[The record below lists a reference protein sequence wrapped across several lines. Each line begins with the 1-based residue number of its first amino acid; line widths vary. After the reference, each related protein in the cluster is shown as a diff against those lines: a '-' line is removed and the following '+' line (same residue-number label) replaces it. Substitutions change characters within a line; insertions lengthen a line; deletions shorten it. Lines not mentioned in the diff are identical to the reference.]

1 MNKNYYDENYQEYFK
16 NTIDADMS
24 EMIEKFLSYLK
35 PGARIL
41 DAGCGVGRDTKI
53 FLQKGYEV
61 EAFDSS
67 IQMVI
72 LSSEYTG
79 QMTRFLRFEDMDY
92 VDEFDGIWACAS
104 LLHVSRKDL
113 PDVFRRLERALK
125 KGGVLYASFKLGSDY
140 SENGRN
146 FTCFTEFDI
155 EQLEMEI
162 VKLRIVYKSVS
173 LDVRGNSESKKWVNL
188 ILKKV
193 DTRTSSIKFIR
204 KLKSY

>member
-1 MNKNYYDENYQEYFK
+1 MSKNYYDENYQEYFN

-41 DAGCGVGRDTKI
+41 DAGCGVGRDSKV
-53 FLQKGYEV
+53 FLQKGYKV

-67 IQMVI
+67 IQMVR

-104 LLHVSRKDL
+104 LLHVAREDL

-125 KGGVLYASFKLGSDY
+125 KGGVLYASFKVGSDY
-140 SENGRN
+140 SENGRSFVSFN
-146 FTCFTEFDI
+146 YDEFNVFFEGI
-155 EQLEMEI
+155 SKMSLINSI
-162 VKLRIVYKSVS
+162 VTS
-173 LDVRGNSESKKWVNL
+173 DVRDSFSDYRWTN
-188 ILKKV
+188 I
-193 DTRTSSIKFIR
+193 FIM
-204 KLKSY
+204 KQLD

>member
-1 MNKNYYDENYQEYFK
+1 MSKNYYDENYQEYFK

-41 DAGCGVGRDTKI
+41 DAGCGVGRDTKV

-67 IQMVI
+67 IQMVR

-79 QMTRFLRFEDMDY
+79 LLTRFLRFEDMDY
-92 VDEFDGIWACAS
+92 VEEFDGIWACAS
-104 LLHVSRKDL
+104 LLHVSRDEL

-146 FTCFTEFDI
+146 FVSFKYDEFNVFFQGISKMLLIDN
-155 EQLEMEI
+155 I
-162 VKLRIVYKSVS
+162 VTS
-173 LDVRGNSESKKWVNL
+173 DVRDSMSYYRWMNL
-188 ILKKV
+188 
-193 DTRTSSIKFIR
+193 FIM
-204 KLKSY
+204 KPQD

>member
-1 MNKNYYDENYQEYFK
+1 MSKNYYDENYQEYLE

-41 DAGCGVGRDTKI
+41 DAGCGVGRDTKV

-67 IQMVI
+67 IQMVR

-113 PDVFRRLERALK
+113 PDVFRRLERGLK
-125 KGGVLYASFKLGSDY
+125 KGGVLYASFKVGSDY
-140 SENGRN
+140 SENGRS
-146 FTCFTEFDI
+146 FVSFKEDEILEFIKNHI
-155 EQLEMEI
+155 EIQFIETLI
-162 VKLRIVYKSVS
+162 TK
-173 LDVRGNSESKKWVNL
+173 DVRENQKNVLWINL
-188 ILKKV
+188 FY
-193 DTRTSSIKFIR
+193 IK
-204 KLKSY
+204 

>member
-1 MNKNYYDENYQEYFK
+1 MSKNYYDENYQEYFK

-24 EMIEKFLSYLK
+24 EMIERFLSYLK

-41 DAGCGVGRDTKI
+41 DAGCGVGRDTKV
-53 FLQKGYEV
+53 FMQKGYEV

-67 IQMVI
+67 IQMVR

-125 KGGVLYASFKLGSDY
+125 KGGVLYASFKVGSDY
-140 SENGRN
+140 SENGRDFVSFRQDEFPVFIGN
-146 FTCFTEFDI
+146 ITEMSLI
-155 EQLEMEI
+155 E
-162 VKLRIVYKSVS
+162 SVIS
-173 LDVRGNSESKKWVNL
+173 SDVRECMISFSWVNL
-188 ILKKV
+188 
-193 DTRTSSIKFIR
+193 FMM
-204 KLKSY
+204 KLLD

>member
-1 MNKNYYDENYQEYFK
+1 MSKNYYDENYQEYFK

-35 PGARIL
+35 PSARIL
-41 DAGCGVGRDTKI
+41 DAGCGVGRDTKV

-67 IQMVI
+67 IQMVR

-113 PDVFRRLERALK
+113 PDVFRRLERGLK
-125 KGGVLYASFKLGSDY
+125 KGGILYASFKLGSDY
-140 SENGRN
+140 SENGRDFVSFKEDEILEYIKN
-146 FTCFTEFDI
+146 HTELQFRELLI
-155 EQLEMEI
+155 T
-162 VKLRIVYKSVS
+162 K
-173 LDVRGNSESKKWVNL
+173 DVRKNHKDVLWINLFYSK
-188 ILKKV
+188 
-193 DTRTSSIKFIR
+193 
-204 KLKSY
+204 

>member
-1 MNKNYYDENYQEYFK
+1 MSKNYYDEKYQEYLK
-16 NTIDADMS
+16 KTIDADMS

-41 DAGCGVGRDTKI
+41 DAGCGVGRDTKV
-53 FLQKGYEV
+53 FLQKRYKV

-67 IQMVI
+67 IQMVR

-104 LLHVSRKDL
+104 LLHVSRVDL

-140 SENGRN
+140 SENGRD
-146 FTCFTEFDI
+146 FTCFDEGEMIDF
-155 EQLEMEI
+155 LESFSDLSI
-162 VKLRIVYKSVS
+162 VETIVSK
-173 LDVRGNSESKKWVNL
+173 DVRDENSWLYWINMFLQKN
-188 ILKKV
+188 
-193 DTRTSSIKFIR
+193 
-204 KLKSY
+204 

>member
-1 MNKNYYDENYQEYFK
+1 MSKNYYDDNYQEYFK

-35 PGARIL
+35 PRARIL
-41 DAGCGVGRDTKI
+41 DAGCGVGRDTKVFI
-53 FLQKGYEV
+53 QKGYEV

-67 IQMVI
+67 IQMVR

-104 LLHVSRKDL
+104 LLHVAREDL

-125 KGGVLYASFKLGSDY
+125 KGGVLYASFKVGSDY
-140 SENGRN
+140 SENGRSFVSFN
-146 FTCFTEFDI
+146 YDEFNVFFEGI
-155 EQLEMEI
+155 SKMSLINSI
-162 VKLRIVYKSVS
+162 VTS
-173 LDVRGNSESKKWVNL
+173 DVRDSFSDYRWTN
-188 ILKKV
+188 I
-193 DTRTSSIKFIR
+193 FIM
-204 KLKSY
+204 KQLD

>member
-1 MNKNYYDENYQEYFK
+1 MSKNYYDENYQEYFK

-41 DAGCGVGRDTKI
+41 DAGCGVGRDTKV

-61 EAFDSS
+61 DAFDSS
-67 IQMVI
+67 IQMVR

-79 QMTRFLRFEDMDY
+79 QMTRFLRFEDIDY

-113 PDVFRRLERALK
+113 PDVFKRLERALK

-140 SENGRN
+140 SENGRDYVSFKEDEILEYIKN
-146 FTCFTEFDI
+146 HI
-155 EQLEMEI
+155 ELQFRE
-162 VKLRIVYKSVS
+162 S
-173 LDVRGNSESKKWVNL
+173 LISKDVRENQKDVLWINLFYSK
-188 ILKKV
+188 
-193 DTRTSSIKFIR
+193 
-204 KLKSY
+204 

>member
-1 MNKNYYDENYQEYFK
+1 MSKNYYDENYQEYFK

-24 EMIEKFLSYLK
+24 EMIERFLSYLK

-41 DAGCGVGRDTKI
+41 DAGCGVGRDTKV

-67 IQMVI
+67 IQMVR

-79 QMTRFLRFEDMDY
+79 HMTRFLRYEDMDY

-104 LLHVSRKDL
+104 LLHVAREDL

-125 KGGVLYASFKLGSDY
+125 KGGLLYASFKLGSDY
-140 SENGRN
+140 SENGRDFISFN
-146 FTCFTEFDI
+146 EEEITEFIRDYSPFTLI
-155 EQLEMEI
+155 EEI
-162 VKLRIVYKSVS
+162 LTR
-173 LDVRGNSESKKWVNL
+173 DVRKQISGVKWINL
-188 ILKKV
+188 ILKKEN
-193 DTRTSSIKFIR
+193 
-204 KLKSY
+204 

>member
-1 MNKNYYDENYQEYFK
+1 MSKNYYDENYQEYFK

-35 PGARIL
+35 LGARIL
-41 DAGCGVGRDTKI
+41 DAGCGVGRDTKV

-67 IQMVI
+67 VQMVR

-113 PDVFRRLERALK
+113 PDVFRRLERALE
-125 KGGVLYASFKLGSDY
+125 KGGVLYASFKFGSDY
-140 SENGRN
+140 SENGRD
-146 FTCFTEFDI
+146 FTCFDEGEMIDFLESFNALSII
-155 EQLEMEI
+155 EII
-162 VKLRIVYKSVS
+162 VTK
-173 LDVRGNSESKKWVNL
+173 DVRDENS
-188 ILKKV
+188 KV
-193 DTRTSSIKFIR
+193 YWTNIFLQKN
-204 KLKSY
+204 